1 MIKPK
6 SQLAYLPDLVVAG
19 ATKAEGILGRYSLTS
34 DPDILANRQRFFNQ
48 LGLEKEKICP
58 LVPAFNNRLTL
69 VEFYQPVLKKVD
81 AIVTNQPNIFFTLL
95 TADCIPLVL
104 YEPKKKA
111 LALVHMG
118 WRNVVGHLTTKVVA
132 AMIKHYD
139 VKPGEIYGYLGPAI
153 EKKCYRQSGG
163 RAWLKAGWFL
173 FSGNQRFVQRVKGSF
188 LFDIKAAA
196 LAQLEKAGVPASQI
210 EVSPYCTA
218 GQPDLFPSNFREQNR
233 RVSSILTVVG
243 VR

>member
-1 MIKPK
+1 MIKPS
-6 SQLAYLPDLVVAG
+6 SQFAFQGDLVVAC

-34 DPDILANRQRFFNQ
+34 DPEILANRQRFFNQ
-48 LGLEKEKICP
+48 LGLENKKISQ
-58 LVPAFNNRLTL
+58 LAPAFNNRLV
-69 VEFYQPVLKKVD
+69 VESYQPVISKVD
-81 AIVTNQPNIFFTLL
+81 AVITNQPDIFFTLL

-104 YEPKKKA
+104 YEPKKKV
-111 LALVHMG
+111 LALVHVG
-118 WRNVVGHLTTKVVA
+118 WRNAVGHLTTKVVA

-218 GQPDLFPSNFREQNR
+218 CQPDLFPSNFREQNR